1 MTDKRK
7 ALTSGD
13 RRRAIKY
20 RNIIKQI
27 RRKNKF
33 RLALL
38 RGTFVGALMTAL
50 IGCLYAEGDPLVGGV
65 IAGIALAYAFT
76 FYFLNPTDSIFG
88 G

>member
-1 MTDKRK
+1 MNDKRK

-20 RNIIKQI
+20 RHIIKQI

-50 IGCLYAEGDPLVGGV
+50 VGCLYVEENPVGGAI
-65 IAGIALAYAFT
+65 IAGIAFAYAFT
-76 FYFLNPTDSIFG
+76 FFFLNPTDSIFG